1 MPLTPGDAALLGG
14 GMLAAG
20 AATFFYKRKQTLP
33 FKVSGGV
40 GLVCVCVCVCCLK
53 TGGAGCWSTSILL
66 TTTTPSLSSPPPQLA
81 YFVAWPTLGS
91 AIILVGM
98 PSDDK
103 LKRDL
108 QRPPGELAAAA
119 ANARAAAAAAANA
132 GRKE

>member
-1 MPLTPGDAALLGG
+1 MSVGQRQFFFKPPTPPL
-14 GMLAAG
+14 
-20 AATFFYKRKQTLP
+20 
-33 FKVSGGV
+33 
-40 GLVCVCVCVCCLK
+40 
-53 TGGAGCWSTSILL
+53 
-66 TTTTPSLSSPPPQLA
+66 PQLA

-119 ANARAAAAAAANA
+119 TAARAAAAAAANA
-132 GRKE
+132 GRKDG